1 MSYSMLDTVVLAVD
15 IPEHGLR
22 AGDIGAVVEVYDD
35 EAIEI
40 EFVLG
45 SGRIKALLTL
55 PVAHIRPLAPT
66 DIPAVRSPKS
76 ATAA

>member
-1 MSYSMLDTVVLAVD
+1 MSYNVLDTVVLAVD
-15 IPEHGLR
+15 VPDCGLR

-35 EAIEI
+35 EAVEV

-45 SGRIKALLTL
+45 SGRTQALITL
-55 PVAHIRPLAPT
+55 PMAHIRPIAPT

>member
-1 MSYSMLDTVVLAVD
+1 MTYNMLDTIVLAVD

-35 EAIEI
+35 DAVEI

-45 SGRIKALLTL
+45 SGRTQALLTL
-55 PVAHIRPLAPT
+55 PVGHIRPISPT
-66 DIPAVRSPKS
+66 DIPAVRSSDS